1 MGQQLVCD
9 TVRDLLPMYIDHM
22 TSDISNASIE
32 GHISECEECRKVL
45 WQMRQPVQTE
55 TAPEIREFKKFLKK
69 SKLSL
74 FYRVMGAAAVIAVV
88 TCFIVN
94 LATERRLSWFYI
106 VAASIF
112 TGYFPL
118 YLAVSSSGHRIL
130 KMLTALDG
138 CVFFLLAVIQL
149 VLYYQMG
156 IGGIWFWKIGMP
168 VTVLWS
174 VTVWFAVLIRVK
186 FKASILTSLAVLAC
200 LAVPGNFLTNV
211 ISGVYSGF
219 EDYAA
224 DFMLN
229 GFGNVAAA
237 AVLILV
243 DLAVHFGRKGKK
255 NHGE

>member
-1 MGQQLVCD
+1 MGQRLECD

-22 TSDISNASIE
+22 TSDISNALIE
-32 GHISECEECRKVL
+32 EHISGCEECGKVL
-45 WQMRQPVQTE
+45 SQMRQPVQAE

-74 FYRVMGAAAVIAVV
+74 FYWVMGGAAVIAIV

-94 LATERRLSWFYI
+94 LVTERRLSWFYI

-118 YLAVSSSGHRIL
+118 YLAVSGSGHRIL

-138 CVFFLLAVIQL
+138 CVFFLLGVIQL
-149 VLYYQMG
+149 VVYYRMG

-168 VTVLWS
+168 VAVLWS
-174 VTVWFAVLIRVK
+174 VIVWFVVLVRVK
-186 FKASILTSLAVLAC
+186 FRTSILTSLVMLTC

-211 ISGVYSGF
+211 ICGYYRGL

-224 DFMLN
+224 DFMSN

-237 AVLILV
+237 AVLILI
-243 DLAVHFGRKGKK
+243 DIAVHSARKGKK